1 MVWLTSGLRLAVMY
15 EVLCQVGKRGYS
27 EWVSE
32 IHEKEHPQ
40 CLSLRRLRAYR
51 VRFG

>member
-1 MVWLTSGLRLAVMY
+1 MLEALVALDGKVMY

-40 CLSLRRLRAYR
+40 CHSLRRLRAYR